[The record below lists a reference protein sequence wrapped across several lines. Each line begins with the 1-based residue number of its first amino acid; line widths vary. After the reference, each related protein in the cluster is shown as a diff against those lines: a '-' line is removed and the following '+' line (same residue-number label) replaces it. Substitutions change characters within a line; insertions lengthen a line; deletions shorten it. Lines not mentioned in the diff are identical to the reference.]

1 MDFTIDND
9 SEPAHTRL
17 NFGDNHWE
25 SAGIGGALEKSRMPE
40 THTVR
45 TGVLFSDVAPEI
57 TVTLP
62 AFFVQIKRS
71 I

>member
-1 MDFTIDND
+1 
-9 SEPAHTRL
+9 
-17 NFGDNHWE
+17 
-25 SAGIGGALEKSRMPE
+25 MPE
-40 THTVR
+40 SHPVR

-62 AFFVQIKRS
+62 AFFVEINRS